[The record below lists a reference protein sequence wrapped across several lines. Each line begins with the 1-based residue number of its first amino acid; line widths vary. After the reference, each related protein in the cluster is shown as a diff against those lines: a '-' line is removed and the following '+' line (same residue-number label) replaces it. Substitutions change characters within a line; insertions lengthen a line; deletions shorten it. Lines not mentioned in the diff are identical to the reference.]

1 MISLAIRGG
10 IVVDE
15 IVEQL
20 LSTHSCPS
28 YMLAKGKG
36 RKLSPGKSCA
46 SAIAYKI
53 AEIKDMLKKE
63 CNGSQGSTEEP
74 IDPSLLCECG
84 AIMERAE
91 GCFVCRNCGYSK
103 C

>member
-1 MISLAIRGG
+1 M
-10 IVVDE
+10 
-15 IVEQL
+15 
-20 LSTHSCPS
+20 
-28 YMLAKGKG
+28 MAKGKG

-63 CNGSQGSTEEP
+63 CNGSQGPTEEP

-84 AIMERAE
+84 AIMERTE
-91 GCFVCRNCGYSK
+91 GCMVCKNCGYSK

>member
-1 MISLAIRGG
+1 
-10 IVVDE
+10 
-15 IVEQL
+15 
-20 LSTHSCPS
+20 
-28 YMLAKGKG
+28 MLAKGKG

-74 IDPSLLCECG
+74 IEPSLLCECG